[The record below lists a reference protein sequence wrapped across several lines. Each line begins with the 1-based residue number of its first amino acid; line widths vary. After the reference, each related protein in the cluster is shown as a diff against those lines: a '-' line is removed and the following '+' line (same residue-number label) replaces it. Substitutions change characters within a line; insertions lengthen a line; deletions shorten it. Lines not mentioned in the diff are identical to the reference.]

1 MIVNERLFIL
11 YHDERLFILEK
22 FKHNTEESELDKKSD
37 LQSVICLYILII
49 NTDYIFTYVS
59 ILNYN
64 SFVCMVK
71 LVLYV

>member
-49 NTDYIFTYVS
+49 N
-59 ILNYN
+59 
-64 SFVCMVK
+64 
-71 LVLYV
+71 